1 MCPKL
6 PFLSPVYECER
17 KEGVVV
23 DVSVAQR
30 VRDVRRDLCLINN
43 PMILIIKLLMTKCDD
58 FHYLIYRTENVFS
71 WQKKSLNSFNVFKK
85 I

>member
-6 PFLSPVYECER
+6 QFLSPVYECER
-17 KEGVVV
+17 EEGVVV

-43 PMILIIKLLMTKCDD
+43 PMILIIVMLMMSVMT
-58 FHYLIYRTENVFS
+58 FIT
-71 WQKKSLNSFNVFKK
+71 
-85 I
+85 